1 MSKSKKQKKQEAAAR
16 RRQSEQE
23 RLRKAIEKQLQSP
36 PPTKKSDDKPGQE
49 ILPVQAVGLPE
60 VISGQ
65 PDFIGEDDD
74 WRHFEDASLQEKIS
88 LFQDIL
94 DDGEMDEESAFEMLE
109 AIRQELGCSD
119 LDAGAQYAALVDH
132 LRQEAPESY
141 QHDICYYHENLVR
154 DALVAGRWDAL
165 PELLAP
171 FGDEPQLEIFDQVIE
186 QLRYHGLERYLL
198 PVMRRASERF
208 KKGYRDYFEWAI
220 EDFNGD
226 MMRLL
231 LFAYLDNQPAP
242 HADDPDLLEATAPY
256 GDWKEGWLE
265 RFIPRLTASV
275 PSSWAPDDFGPHTDF
290 DQWET
295 NLHNLLAEF
304 VAWCHQKGIPYGRA
318 DMAWNEIATVLEK
331 QMDAQSR
338 KVGRSQK
345 KTAQGKKRQ
354 AVRSVSLDASTSLIP
369 RLSTLDKSLGE
380 KATLLSSKPY
390 LIASTIELLPAY
402 LHFLTSLGL
411 IHPDQMDE
419 ALDELK
425 TLVGVA
431 QPALPD
437 YGLDAL
443 AMRSLEDAW
452 VPEALQAIRNDP
464 ALVEARARP
473 RPTPEPVKAIQPPKP
488 GELVTYRFKVT
499 YLADPEVWRVIEIPD
514 GYTLNHLH
522 EAIQDAVD
530 FDNDHLYSF
539 FMSNIAWDRSSA
551 YCSPFELEV
560 NDEAGVSAA
569 EIKIRDLQLRL
580 KQRFLYL
587 FDYGDEHHFEVQ
599 LIGINTDAKKGKY
612 PRLVEKHG
620 KNPPQYPDW
629 DEDEDWGDED
639 DEGEEE

>member
-1 MSKSKKQKKQEAAAR
+1 
-16 RRQSEQE
+16 
-23 RLRKAIEKQLQSP
+23 
-36 PPTKKSDDKPGQE
+36 
-49 ILPVQAVGLPE
+49 
-60 VISGQ
+60 
-65 PDFIGEDDD
+65 
-74 WRHFEDASLQEKIS
+74 
-88 LFQDIL
+88 
-94 DDGEMDEESAFEMLE
+94 
-109 AIRQELGCSD
+109 
-119 LDAGAQYAALVDH
+119 
-132 LRQEAPESY
+132 
-141 QHDICYYHENLVR
+141 
-154 DALVAGRWDAL
+154 
-165 PELLAP
+165 
-171 FGDEPQLEIFDQVIE
+171 
-186 QLRYHGLERYLL
+186 
-198 PVMRRASERF
+198 
-208 KKGYRDYFEWAI
+208 
-220 EDFNGD
+220 
-226 MMRLL
+226 
-231 LFAYLDNQPAP
+231 
-242 HADDPDLLEATAPY
+242 
-256 GDWKEGWLE
+256 
-265 RFIPRLTASV
+265 
-275 PSSWAPDDFGPHTDF
+275 
-290 DQWET
+290 
-295 NLHNLLAEF
+295 
-304 VAWCHQKGIPYGRA
+304 
-318 DMAWNEIATVLEK
+318 
-331 QMDAQSR
+331 
-338 KVGRSQK
+338 
-345 KTAQGKKRQ
+345 
-354 AVRSVSLDASTSLIP
+354 
-369 RLSTLDKSLGE
+369 
-380 KATLLSSKPY
+380 
-390 LIASTIELLPAY
+390 
-402 LHFLTSLGL
+402 
-411 IHPDQMDE
+411 MDE